1 MTFLAAPK
9 VFTGLMG
16 LTLVLPGCASGAVS
30 RDAPPRALAS
40 SPQAPSCLLLCF
52 ITQTFTDTEEDISS
66 TGGNLANSVA
76 NEQTLSGPTLNLSK
90 GTPPPPAT
98 GTPK

>member
-1 MTFLAAPK
+1 
-9 VFTGLMG
+9 
-16 LTLVLPGCASGAVS
+16 
-30 RDAPPRALAS
+30 
-40 SPQAPSCLLLCF
+40 LLCF
-52 ITQTFTDTEEDISS
+52 IAQTFTDTEEDISS

-76 NEQTLSGPTLNLSK
+76 NEQTLSGPTLSLSK

>member
-1 MTFLAAPK
+1 MTFLTAHK

-16 LTLVLPGCASGAVS
+16 LTLVLSGCASGAVS
-30 RDAPPRALAS
+30 RDAPPRALAA

-52 ITQTFTDTEEDISS
+52 IAQTFTDTEEDISS
-66 TGGNLANSVA
+66 TGGNLANSVD